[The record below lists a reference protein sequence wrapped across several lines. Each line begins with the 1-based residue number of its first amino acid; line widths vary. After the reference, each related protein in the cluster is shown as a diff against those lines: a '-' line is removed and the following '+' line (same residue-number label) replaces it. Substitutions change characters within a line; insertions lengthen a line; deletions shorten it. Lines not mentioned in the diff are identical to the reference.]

1 MSVKPL
7 VCDWCQISGLWQDED
22 DKTLLVRENSVPI
35 LLRDPVTLLLHFTL
49 ILPVHIDRSFFTTL
63 VRQVYNLCWI
73 QACLKVACRLP
84 THHRN
89 VLRDEWRRET
99 SVPGNPLKVDTLA
112 AGLGILVSSLDASG
126 LFNDDVDHP
135 RVPSHDSLPSDVTF
149 DQLEQRVQANCLPYL
164 RIAAL
169 LRHYVYN
176 EQLPDIW
183 EQDWEFTRLA
193 QFLGMADMDM
203 SGRVLSAPC
212 LGWLVP
218 PSDLVTSWTGGVEPF
233 ASYSHLAARKLVL
246 VNNIWRQPQL
256 LKLPKNYDAIFQ
268 VIFDP
273 DESLWKFPRPLHT
286 S

>member
-268 VIFDP
+268 I
-273 DESLWKFPRPLHT
+273 SYN
-286 S
+286 